1 MAKSKSNASRKT
13 NEDRSERE
21 RKELFL
27 EELFKSLGRALS
39 ACQKSNVS
47 REEYERWK
55 KEDSEFAKRV
65 AQIDE
70 DALDYVESK
79 LFEGIK
85 SGDARL
91 IRFYLETKGRARG
104 YGKTPVPTATPCAPT
119 IVLTQ
124 DEMEY

>member
-27 EELFKSLGRALS
+27 QELFKSLGRVLN
-39 ACQKSNVS
+39 ACKKTGVS
-47 REEYERWK
+47 RDEYERWK
-55 KEDSEFAKRV
+55 KADAEFAKRV

-104 YGKTPVPTATPCAPT
+104 YGKPPAPIPTPCAPT

>member
-1 MAKSKSNASRKT
+1 MARSKSNANKNT
-13 NEDRSERE
+13 DKNLSESE
-21 RKELFL
+21 RKESFL
-27 EELFKSLGRALS
+27 QELFKSLGRVLS
-39 ACQKSNVS
+39 ACQKTGVS
-47 REEYERWK
+47 RDEYEHWK
-55 KEDSEFAKRV
+55 RDDPDFARRV
-65 AQIDE
+65 DQIGE

-104 YGKTPVPTATPCAPT
+104 YGKDPALNKSASPPTV
-119 IVLTQ
+119 VLTQ